1 MELGDASYPGAVQLE
16 TSPAATKLLILFL
29 KLSSFRA
36 LVSPPIP
43 GDASLSNDLIWP
55 PAKLRVRSGES
66 QTSSYLS
73 VTAHGYSPVSKA
85 SILPPF
91 PAILCSH
98 FTAQQGDNDL

>member
-1 MELGDASYPGAVQLE
+1 MVQLE

-29 KLSSFRA
+29 KLASFRA

-91 PAILCSH
+91 FLVLPPFPAILCSH